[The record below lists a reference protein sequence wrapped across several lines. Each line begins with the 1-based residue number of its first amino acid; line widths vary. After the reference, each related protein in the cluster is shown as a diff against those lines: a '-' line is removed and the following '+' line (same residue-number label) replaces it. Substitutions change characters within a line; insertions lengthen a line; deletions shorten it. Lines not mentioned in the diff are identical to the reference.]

1 MRTETRT
8 IFKFDEL
15 PSEAAKEKARA
26 WYRHASEGDDFWQEC
41 VIEDAIQCAEIIGI
55 EIGKCRH
62 SNRPAV
68 YFSGFWPQGDGASF
82 EGRYAYKKGAAKAI
96 RQHAPQDAELH
107 RIADRLQTL
116 QKRIFYRGVFDVTQ
130 SGRYSDEYTMSL
142 EWQEYCDDDLAD
154 DILEALRDFAR
165 WVYRNLE
172 KEYEFVNSDEAI
184 DETLIV
190 NEYEFDEDGG
200 II

>member
-26 WYRHASEGDDFWQEC
+26 WYRHASEGDDFWQEY

-62 SNRPAV
+62 SARPAV
-68 YFSGFWPQGDGASF
+68 YFSGFWSQGDGASF
-82 EGRYAYKKGAAKAI
+82 EGRYTYKKGAAKAI

-107 RIADRLQTL
+107 RIADKLQTL

-130 SGRYSDEYTMSL
+130 SGRYCHETTMRV
-142 EWQEYCDDDLAD
+142 EWTEYCPEDLAD

-165 WVYRNLE
+165 WIYRRLE
-172 KEYEFVNSDEAI
+172 AEYEYCNSDEAI
-184 DETLIV
+184 EENMMA
-190 NEYEFDEDGG
+190 NEYEFDADGE